1 MDDAT
6 ANSTNAF
13 GDDPY
18 DPRRW
23 FATSGPLISVEFEP
37 KTGEWSWDSGSE
49 FLGWAGGYES
59 LEAALVG
66 FTRCTGLR
74 IVGDELV

>member
-1 MDDAT
+1 M
-6 ANSTNAF
+6 
-13 GDDPY
+13 
-18 DPRRW
+18 
-23 FATSGPLISVEFEP
+23 
-37 KTGEWSWDSGSE
+37 TGEWLWDSGSE